1 MKRDD
6 RIYLSHIL
14 QSASLIGRYTENLT
28 EEEFLSNSL
37 VQDGTIRQIQIIGE
51 ATKNISKS
59 LREKYPQVNWKGIAG
74 MRDKLIHNYF
84 GVDPGAV
91 WDTVKEDIPAL
102 KKEIMKIVQDFNED
116 FLSSLFFLRKVFA
129 RIFFSLKRRTYFLT
143 LKD

>member
-1 MKRDD
+1 VKRDD

-14 QSASLIGRYTENLT
+14 QSASLIGSYTENLT

-37 VQDGTIRQIQIIGE
+37 VQDGTIRQILIIGE

-91 WDTVKEDIPAL
+91 WDTVKEDIPVL
-102 KKEIMKIVQDFNED
+102 RKEIVKIIQDFNE
-116 FLSSLFFLRKVFA
+116 KV
-129 RIFFSLKRRTYFLT
+129 
-143 LKD
+143 

>member
-1 MKRDD
+1 M
-6 RIYLSHIL
+6 
-14 QSASLIGRYTENLT
+14 LT

-102 KKEIMKIVQDFNED
+102 KNEIMKLVPDFNED

>member
-6 RIYLSHIL
+6 RAYLSHIL

-59 LREKYPQVNWKGIAG
+59 LKEKYPRVNWRGIAG

-102 KKEIMKIVQDFNED
+102 KKEIMKIIRDLD
-116 FLSSLFFLRKVFA
+116 GD
-129 RIFFSLKRRTYFLT
+129 I
-143 LKD
+143 